1 VSVSQPSDTGPV
13 GSLPRARGRAGVGAT
28 VLVAGFALIAALTMA
43 LAGRSAEAAE
53 IRVFTAN
60 GVKLIM
66 ADLVPRFESA
76 TGDKLIVTHAG
87 PGELRRRILDG
98 AGFDVAFLPAE
109 TLRSLATLGKVVAGS
124 MVDIANSDIGLAIRE
139 GADKPDTSS
148 AEAFK
153 RSLLAAATIAIT
165 DPASGG
171 VTSAYFLDVLK
182 RLGIADAMESKLR
195 LTKDISNS
203 ELVGRG
209 EAEMAVELAHEIRS
223 VAGVE
228 FVPFPPEF
236 QRGIV
241 FAAGIAAGAPAS
253 EEAQAAA
260 KALIA
265 FLSGPA
271 AAPMIV
277 AAGLEP
283 VK

>member
-1 VSVSQPSDTGPV
+1 VRTTV
-13 GSLPRARGRAGVGAT
+13 RA
-28 VLVAGFALIAALTMA
+28 AGFALITALTTA
-43 LAGRSAEAAE
+43 LAGSSAQAE
-53 IRVFTAN
+53 DIRVFSAN

-76 TGDKLIVTHAG
+76 TGNKLIVTRAG

-109 TLRSLATLGKVVAGS
+109 TLRDLATLGKVAPGS
-124 MVDIANSDIGLAIRE
+124 MVDIARSDIGMAVRE
-139 GADKPDTSS
+139 GAEKPDTSS
-148 AEAFK
+148 ADAFK

-171 VTSAYFLDVLK
+171 VTSVHFVNVLK
-182 RLGIADAMESKLR
+182 RLGIADEMESKLR
-195 LTKDISNS
+195 LTKDVSNS
-203 ELVGRG
+203 ELVARG

-241 FAAGIAAGAPAS
+241 FAAGIAAGTAAS
-253 EEAQAAA
+253 AEAQTAA
-260 KALIA
+260 KGLIA

-271 AAPMIV
+271 AAPMIA
-277 AAGLEP
+277 AAGLETA
-283 VK
+283 K

>member
-1 VSVSQPSDTGPV
+1 
-13 GSLPRARGRAGVGAT
+13 
-28 VLVAGFALIAALTMA
+28 MA

-53 IRVFTAN
+53 IRVFSAN

-66 ADLVPRFESA
+66 AELEPRFESA
-76 TGDKLIVTHAG
+76 TGNKLIVTRAG
-87 PGELRRRILDG
+87 PGELRRRILEG

-124 MVDIANSDIGLAIRE
+124 MVDIANSDIGLAIRQ

-165 DPASGG
+165 DPASSG

-182 RLGIADAMESKLR
+182 RLGIADKIEPKLR
-195 LTKDISNS
+195 LTKDASNS
-203 ELVGRG
+203 ELVARG

-228 FVPFPPEF
+228 FVPFPLDF

-241 FAAGIAAGAPAS
+241 FAAGISTEAPKSAEVQAGV
-253 EEAQAAA
+253 

-277 AAGLEP
+277 AAGLQP
-283 VK
+283 AK